1 MAAVVFMPM
10 HSHGGCDGTDTDAQ
24 AVAQVTASVSTRKG
38 WYETWLPMLKS
49 CEPWPPMLTSKS
61 CEPWLPMLNSG
72 KPWLP
77 MLTSMSCEPWLV

>member
-1 MAAVVFMPM
+1 MAAAVFMPM
-10 HSHGGCDGTDTDAQ
+10 HSHGGCDGTDTDTQ

-38 WYETWLPMLKS
+38 WYETWLPML
-49 CEPWPPMLTSKS
+49 TSKS

-77 MLTSMSCEPWLV
+77 ILTSKTCEPWLV